1 MRFVVFSK
9 LQRRA
14 DDVYGADTACVADS
28 CQQKVTLSRAVRLLN
43 ELAETLSALEEPD
56 PT

>member
-1 MRFVVFSK
+1 VRFVVFSK